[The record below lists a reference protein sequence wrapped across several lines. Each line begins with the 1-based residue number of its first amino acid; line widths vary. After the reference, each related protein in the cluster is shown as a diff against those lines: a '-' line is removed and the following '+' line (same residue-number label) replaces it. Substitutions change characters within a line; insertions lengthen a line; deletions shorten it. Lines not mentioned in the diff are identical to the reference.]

1 MEHAH
6 QFVATFAKCWIAV
19 HLRWELRSMLPR
31 LNERIVFH
39 TCKSRACSSCGNRA
53 TIQWQRE
60 RWAAL
65 PEVPYKGITFTMPDV
80 LWPLFRDN
88 RRLAS
93 VLPALAA
100 IVIQTLAYAKY
111 GLRIGVITILH
122 TFNGLL
128 NFNPHVHIMVTAGG
142 LDASSSWVSSVFFD
156 QDRLTALW
164 RNAVIN
170 LLRSASRAGVLH
182 AAMAEDEI
190 LTMLSL
196 QEKRWWNV
204 KIQSLES
211 REHFFKYA
219 GRYLRRP
226 PIAQRRITSITDR
239 SITFWSKNKKLGVRV
254 EVQCSPEEF
263 IDRWAQHIR
272 DRYQHSVR
280 YFGLLAP
287 RTVSQTSAG
296 IFAMLGQKQNPGP
309 DLSWAFSIE
318 RTFGKNPLVDQTGER
333 MQWVRRVAPQG
344 QEGKYGD

>member
-1 MEHAH
+1 
-6 QFVATFAKCWIAV
+6 
-19 HLRWELRSMLPR
+19 
-31 LNERIVFH
+31 
-39 TCKSRACSSCGNRA
+39 
-53 TIQWQRE
+53 
-60 RWAAL
+60 
-65 PEVPYKGITFTMPDV
+65 MPDV
-80 LWPLFRDN
+80 FWPIFRDN

-156 QDRLTALW
+156 QNRLTALW

-182 AAMAEDEI
+182 AAMAQDEI
-190 LTMLSL
+190 LALLSL
-196 QEKRWWNV
+196 QENRWWNV
-204 KIQSLES
+204 KIQTLAS
-211 REHFFKYA
+211 RKHFLKYA
-219 GRYLRRP
+219 ARYLRRP
-226 PIAQRRITSITDR
+226 PIAQRRITGITESR
-239 SITFWSKNKKLGVRV
+239 ITFWTKDKKLRVRV
-254 EVQCSPEEF
+254 EVQCSPKEF

-272 DRYQHSVR
+272 ERFQHAVR

-287 RTVSQTSAG
+287 RLLSQTLAG
-296 IFAMLGQKQNPGP
+296 VFAILGQKRQPRP
-309 DLSWAFSIE
+309 RPLSWAFSIE
-318 RTFGKNPLVDQTGER
+318 RTFGKNPLVDQMGER

-344 QEGKYGD
+344 QEGKYGN